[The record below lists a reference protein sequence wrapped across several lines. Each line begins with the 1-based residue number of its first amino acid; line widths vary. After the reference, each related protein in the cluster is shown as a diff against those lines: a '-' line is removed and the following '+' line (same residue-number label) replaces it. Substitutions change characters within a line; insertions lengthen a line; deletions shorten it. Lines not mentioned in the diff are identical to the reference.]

1 MKKKLMRIIKMAT
14 IFSIIGIF
22 LQAFLFN
29 IVFALAPTNGQ
40 DLDNVLI
47 SLDLEG
53 TSLLKVFKQIEANSQ
68 YKFVYDKKEI
78 PLKNSTTIHAKDTPL
93 NSVLME
99 LAKQHN
105 ITFKRIN
112 KQIVVKKKYFID
124 KKGKGKIKGVVLD
137 SRSKEPLIGANV
149 IIKGT
154 SMGAAANMNGEFV
167 LPKIKAG
174 NYILKISYVGYKEKE
189 MKVTVVPNRVL
200 ELNIKLDW
208 IAVEGDVVLVTA
220 QAKGQLSA
228 INEQLS
234 ADEIKN
240 VVSKDRIRELPDA
253 NAAESVGRLPG
264 VSIQR
269 SGGEG
274 DKVVIR
280 GLSPKYSK
288 VMLDGVSLAATGN
301 NDRSVSLNSISSYS
315 LEGIEVIKAPTADM
329 DGDQIGGSVNFKM
342 KTATQGFNSH
352 LVIQGAYNNL
362 KKSYSDYMIVA
373 DVSNRFFDDKLGIF
387 AQVTSDKKDLS
398 SNQMGA
404 GYYFDKD
411 RNRSLRTESLTL
423 RDVVRERQRLG
434 GTLTLDYL
442 LSAGKIYLKNFLSYG
457 NNNENA
463 FSESFYRSRG
473 HNYNSS
479 SFDNNLLIYSNILG
493 FEHDISIFR
502 MKLKLSHSYSET
514 DALDNIFFN
523 FSKSNDM
530 NEIPLEVSPK
540 EIPYYANNDI
550 DNTTWGSYGVGDKIT
565 KGTEITASLDLE
577 SDFTLSKQIN
587 GKIKFGG
594 KVNYSEHSFDNKNG
608 YYGNMNPQGGAPY
621 RIAVLEAFPWMQK
634 IKSLKGVSDAT
645 DYDMPYTLFIDHNFN
660 HEEFLKGKYEMGPV
674 ADIELMHKVIDVLKV
689 THEHLLSIG
698 AAAPE
703 YFSPANKTNVTND
716 YMGFEHLYAGYV
728 MADVDITNRLKF
740 IPGIRYESKWTSYSG
755 VRGKTGVH
763 AQENYPHIDTTT
775 IRTNNFLL
783 PRALLRYKAFDW
795 LQVRIAYTQ
804 SVARPSYAKITP
816 RVDIPL
822 GANSVSVNNFKLR
835 PEKAASYDINFAF
848 SDNYIGLFTIGAFYK
863 EIEDKIFLQK
873 NRILENPEKF
883 NLEQI
888 YKGRFYTTAE
898 NNKDLSYVRGIEL
911 DWQTNFWYLPS
922 FLKGIVLNINY
933 TKLIS
938 RTKYPLTKY
947 TSKVITTPPFLIKEA
962 HDNSYW
968 GRMQLQPDDIVN
980 ISLGY
985 DYKGFSSR
993 LSMFYQGDNF
1003 ISSSFYEEEHIYTDS
1018 YLRWDLSL
1026 KQKLPWQNIQLYCNI
1041 VNLTQTIDRDFILGN
1056 KKDNKLQYYGSNVQ
1070 VGLRWG
1076 LN

>member
-93 NSVLME
+93 NSVLIE

-264 VSIQR
+264 VSVQR

-288 VMLDGVSLAATGN
+288 VMVDGVSLAATGS
-301 NDRSVSLNSISSYS
+301 NDRSVSLSSISSYS

-342 KTATQGFNSH
+342 KTATQGFNTH
-352 LVIQGAYNNL
+352 LVVQGAYNNL
-362 KKSYSDYMIVA
+362 KKSYSDYMMVA
-373 DVSNRFFDDKLGIF
+373 DVSNRFFDDKLGVF
-387 AQVTSDKKDLS
+387 AQLTVDNKNLS
-398 SNQMGA
+398 SNQMSA
-404 GYYFDKD
+404 GYYFDSAKD
-411 RNRSLRTESLTL
+411 FLRTESLVL
-423 RDVVRERQRLG
+423 HDVIRIRKRFG
-434 GTLTLDYL
+434 GTFTLDYL
-442 LSAGKIYLKNFLSYG
+442 LPAGKIYFKNFFSYG
-457 NNNENA
+457 NNNEQNY
-463 FSESFYRSRG
+463 SEGFTRSKT
-473 HNYNSS
+473 HSYNTSTNDNSS
-479 SFDNNLLIYSNILG
+479 AIFSNILA
-493 FEHDISIFR
+493 FEHDISIF
-502 MKLKLSHSYSET
+502 KAKIKLSHSYSGI
-514 DALDNIFFN
+514 DALDNINYN
-523 FSKSNDM
+523 FANLAELNTLPEDILPKD
-530 NEIPLEVSPK
+530 IPD
-540 EIPYYANNDI
+540 YATNDI
-550 DNTTWGSYGVGDKIT
+550 DNTIWTNYTAGDRIT
-565 KGTEITASLDLE
+565 KGRQLAASLDLAT
-577 SDFTLSKQIN
+577 DFTISNQIN

-594 KVNYSEHSFDNKNG
+594 KATYSERSYDYRNVL
-608 YYGNMNPQGGAPY
+608 GGSMLPLGGIPY
-621 RIAVLEAFPWMQK
+621 RVAVLEAFPWMQE
-634 IKSLKGVSDAT
+634 IRSIENVTNDF
-645 DYDMPYTLFIDHNFN
+645 DMPYTLFIDKNFK
-660 HEEFLKGKYEMGPV
+660 HEEFLQGRYKMGPV
-674 ADIELMHKVIDVLKV
+674 ADIDLLHKVFDVLAEEYEVLYSQGKEV
-689 THEHLLSIG
+689 SKTYSS
-698 AAAPE
+698 
-703 YFSPANKTNVTND
+703 YFSHKAKDNISYD
-716 YMGFEHLYAGYV
+716 YSGNEHLYAGYAL
-728 MADVDITNRLKF
+728 ADVNLTSRLKL
-740 IPGIRYESKWTSYSG
+740 IPGIRYETKVTSYTG
-755 VRGKTGVH
+755 VRGITG
-763 AQENYPHIDTTT
+763 QYPNEEYKHIDTTT
-775 IRTNNFLL
+775 VRTNSFFL
-783 PRALLRYKAFDW
+783 PRVHLRYKALDW
-795 LQVRIAYTQ
+795 LQIRLAYTK
-804 SVARPSYAKITP
+804 SVARPNFYKIIP
-816 RVDIPL
+816 RMDIPL
-822 GANSVSVNNFKLR
+822 AGNSVYVNNYKLR
-835 PEKAASYDINFAF
+835 PELAVSLDINFAI
-848 SDNYIGLFTIGAFYK
+848 SNNYLGLFTIGGFYK
-863 EIEDKIFLQK
+863 EITDKIFLQK
-873 NRILENPEKF
+873 GRILENPEELNIK
-883 NLEQI
+883 QI

-898 NNKDLSYVRGIEL
+898 NNKETSYVKGIEV

-922 FLKGIVLNINY
+922 FLKGFVLNINY
-933 TKLIS
+933 TKLFS
-938 RTKYPLTKY
+938 KTKYPLIKY
-947 TSKVITTPPFLIKEA
+947 QSKVITTPPYLVKEA
-962 HDNSYW
+962 IDNSYW
-968 GRMQLQPDDIVN
+968 ARMQSQPDDIVN

-1003 ISSSFYEEEHIYTDS
+1003 ISSSFYEEEHILTDS
-1018 YLRWDLSL
+1018 YLRWDLSV
-1026 KQKLPWQNIQLYCNI
+1026 KQQLPWYNLQVYGNI
-1041 VNLTQTIDRDFILGN
+1041 VNLNQAIDRNFIKGN
-1056 KKDNKLQYYGSNVQ
+1056 ERTSRLEHYGSIFQ
-1070 VGLRWG
+1070 AGLRWS
-1076 LN
+1076 L